1 MTDTIID
8 EELSPLDKALKELA
22 DLRARHLTELEILE
36 YVRGMAD
43 GDEIYYYM
51 QKLKDQLAQHE
62 MAEFQKHRRLLPCDI
77 LAYHYGDF
85 TIAWNEYLVTREHRV
100 RKNLA

>member
-1 MTDTIID
+1 MTDVTVD
-8 EELSPLDKALKELA
+8 EELTPLEQALKELA
-22 DLRARHLTELEILE
+22 ELRAQPLTELEILE